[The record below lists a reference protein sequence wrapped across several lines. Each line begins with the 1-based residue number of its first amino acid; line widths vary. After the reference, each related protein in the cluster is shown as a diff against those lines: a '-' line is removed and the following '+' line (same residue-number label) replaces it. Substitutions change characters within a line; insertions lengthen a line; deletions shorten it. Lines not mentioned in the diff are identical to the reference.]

1 MVTLIG
7 MYYGAKKFNLIKTII
22 KYSLK
27 CSIIIS
33 YIYFFIFYF
42 FANKIIPIFVNDDS
56 IEVINIGTQYF
67 KIFAFAVPFIAISMI
82 GARVMQG
89 IGKHILCLLLPAL
102 RVIIISCSLAWYFL
116 KILNKPIEY
125 AWYSILISCIFS
137 ALISISWM
145 FLEIKK

>member
-1 MVTLIG
+1 MLIMSIGIFFYNTILSQSSFSDTAIAAYTTAHRIEHLFFIPLISISTSMVTLIG

-33 YIYFFIFYF
+33 FIYTFIFYF

-82 GARVMQG
+82 ERG
-89 IGKHILCLLLPAL
+89 
-102 RVIIISCSLAWYFL
+102 
-116 KILNKPIEY
+116 
-125 AWYSILISCIFS
+125 
-137 ALISISWM
+137 
-145 FLEIKK
+145 